1 MAIFRQKTFSEY
13 EAMRSLLVELQKRYG
28 FDLKKRIN
36 IIDQSALIPVL
47 RGNNVVIEKF
57 VITTRMFGKDK
68 YRMYLKMGAGVSL
81 PNDVRLT
88 GRSVRNS
95 FGKLS
100 VSSNG
105 GFKPKE
111 KSFGNKN
118 NNNKNNGGGNLIGGK
133 YNFDID
139 MSYDSTELLGE
150 VVKYDKKDRSLVLEF
165 NSIYDAIS
173 SLDILPFG
181 LSYKLYLLES

>member
-118 NNNKNNGGGNLIGGK
+118 NNNNGGGNLIGGK

-165 NSIYDAIS
+165 KSIHDAIN
-173 SLDILPFG
+173 SLDVLPFG